1 MSTYEKCINGM
12 TYRWDSEMWVS
23 AYDMGGHQLKCLELP
38 APPATKFE
46 TATNV
51 GQQISTD
58 ISWAIPTE
66 YQQRDF
72 YGTRLTMI
80 TVFLAAILLIH
91 VIRFLAWLGEDA
103 PKVVP
108 KLKGKNGKAVPRG

>member
-46 TATNV
+46 TAWRHFGDTRSDEV
-51 GQQISTD
+51 GRSA
-58 ISWAIPTE
+58 S
-66 YQQRDF
+66 RC
-72 YGTRLTMI
+72 
-80 TVFLAAILLIH
+80 
-91 VIRFLAWLGEDA
+91 
-103 PKVVP
+103 
-108 KLKGKNGKAVPRG
+108 